1 MTTTFKTA
9 SKYVGK
15 ASNKTGSKASLGYT
29 AKTNARYSKKSAAG
43 KSAAKTVIKTA
54 AKTFRK
60 MRMELAGFA
69 LIVRQIKLC
78 VAIALHENE
87 MAREVWRSS
96 KPNLASW
103 VVGNKQQREDCA
115 PNFLRFALYVNKT
128 VVQLTKEQ
136 AVLNTQL
143 VVGWVPGSARTHK
156 RAIQAASRKR
166 NRVNRSR
173 GAKIARKSD
182 AQRKADRTVRSAKA
196 GSKAARRQERKPLT
210 RTAAGLRLAA
220 NNPATARPA
229 YWHDYQK
236 PTTFGMRYQVFGSS
250 QGHDPDYY
258 YTTIGDPAME
268 TTGLYNPNAATPV
281 IAQSSKQGEVETTA
295 LYNPNAA
302 APLVAT
308 EEVQVTALYN
318 PNAAAA
324 TVAPVVAVE
333 EEATTALY
341 NPDFVNPSAVNAVS
355 AAPSVLTG
363 LAVPAQLL
371 PLTIGETPMKKEG
384 FNLEAYKE
392 SGKAGL
398 TGMLA
403 KFSVTRNTEQGLH
416 LANPIAV
423 TMTNVRAAGNQ
434 PIALPSTIEDILRK
448 GERAI
453 IPEGIRAILP
463 GAHNLNL
470 LIANQ
475 PVQGQNAILAQ
486 AGSATDKGATKTGI
500 KFVPVGIDPKYN
512 TIKAIEYTSVFSALS
527 KPPASTGERPTGK
540 AYQISEVKFFTPLVV
555 EALMLHKVGI
565 TVVLTEQVLGAMEVF
580 LKSPAAKTL
589 EIKAKYVGV
598 PANWLMPVANVSYET
613 AADAFRCIQGTIA
626 ALYPGNPGVVPL
638 FFYEDEEGFT
648 LVLGGGTRINVK
660 KGIGGRPAQVYHLA
674 AGSTARYTFR
684 SLVATVPSLQGVI
697 PTDHCVKLDP
707 LAVLWYFFE
716 VYGFAG
722 MNRPHRGIK
731 QQGVQAGEGTYL
743 SRFICDELPVQYLEN
758 EIAVDT
764 ITQRTAY
771 EQGKF
776 DLCVVAMPL
785 PFLILRGEAGL
796 KITPTSVNDQWA
808 IDRQGNKSN
817 MTTAFYK
824 MLQGIGSLTK
834 QKAPSLAMT
843 KALNEMGLVL
853 NPTGDVS
860 EAVAADLVCIQFH
873 NATKVRFRQMFSV
886 LWEEFEPTL
895 GAYDKTNDMQL
906 VEAIWSKPEI
916 RSELEKVGMSQHDA
930 VSTRAQEF
938 WCLLERE
945 FRILLSGK
953 QSKVIKRV
961 AMTYSVACRTENEVD
976 SGVRMSDD
984 EITMVQLLKTAVL
997 PNMKGCPGNGLVKTD
1012 RIRAYYATN
1021 RQIGSLIQ
1029 PVGES
1034 AWIQLEPD
1042 FELVA
1047 GRITTFVEDEE
1058 VFAGYVF
1065 GDKVKV
1071 KQGTKLGTL
1080 YTTNAAGFDHPQCEV
1095 YADSNGYLNRI
1106 GTHFKTA
1113 VGGEV
1118 TFYVHAKITE
1128 LVTNSLKLRSMI
1140 ALKLNALSV
1149 DVRAYTAPSSQPNLN
1164 PTQAENLEMVVYGDS
1179 YKGSDNLTAL
1189 VKLAGV
1195 NIVAY
1200 KDVVPGLRDLLVE
1213 TNYAAQDFLGQ
1224 ARWENDKFFRVIPE
1238 AIAAGI
1244 YVEAVATFQAMFE
1257 TNLWHFERT
1266 PVADM
1271 FVMRS
1276 AHTRNRA
1283 FAALASAAIPNS
1295 RLQGDVWRFVSAA
1308 EAATIL
1314 GAGGGGLSA
1323 ELIAEIGRLEVAGT
1337 YKSADLP
1344 VGNAYIVTNA
1354 VGAIKDTDHISC
1366 GWSELVAVIDPTD
1379 PKQKRKVD
1387 VAHYCMLDRSYGWAG
1402 KDGIDMLYP
1411 VEVESIPVPQSVSST
1426 SAMPFSLVQFAVEG
1440 KPDLALSHLL
1450 KVRENTHFDGL
1461 IHSMLWGH
1469 HLNTGAGNSLYNLG
1483 GYVNDLA
1490 VEVLPQA
1497 LLAKLQNAEIYKDDT
1512 AFLGILAQE
1521 AGDIV
1526 FRIPKSIAEDDAMT
1540 VHLGTLYAWNKGSL
1554 RQGGDSALKAIA
1566 SWFKAWIVG
1575 GNRPHSE
1582 LCLRIIGSAHRM
1594 LTAYYNGKGHMKGLL
1609 RGNESV
1615 YMKAQAAA
1623 LVPSDEL
1630 WINASDAHHVCKVFG
1645 VDSIDQI
1652 TTVGFRRMPMFA
1664 TNISKIRFLQKED
1677 IRYYKKQYGV
1687 YFSAGLAYMGAAQ
1700 MYSNFGDLDG
1710 DAIEIGNM
1718 SREFAQGLCT
1728 PHNFENIRTMLA
1740 NVLGVDSLDY
1750 TYWLEPHADQ
1760 YIADHFMIDSW
1771 SKFQK
1776 KCKVSWKANCT
1787 TRARFAE
1794 LQLAAG
1800 AVQTVTV
1807 GLTYRVATLTLMMAE
1822 ILPVIWDQVVA
1833 LNQDVTPEWLSA
1845 FEWTRQADCAIIVA
1859 RLIQLYEVALGGYDL
1874 DMAKVTLGYLVR
1886 VMNAQTE
1893 VGVDT
1898 PADLATAINLRGTS
1912 SSMSHLLPTLANYRE
1927 AKHLNLTEVTVAF
1940 EALGFQAADLNIF
1953 LSCFQMCGLCT
1964 EASRKEQEMDKLPHE
1979 LQLIFSMIQVVLDIS
1994 QVKLDNEKSVISY
2007 KGYDKCLANAAN
2019 LAAQGNEFYSS
2030 GLSELNQTIRYKT
2043 VSGTLFDAFVTNNN
2057 LVAAEVDTTVDIVRG
2072 APVPCFSAGP
2082 LAQVTVG

>member
-1 MTTTFKTA
+1 MATSKTKTA
-9 SKYVGK
+9 YVGK
-15 ASNKTGSKASLGYT
+15 ASNKTGSKAALGYT
-29 AKTNARYSKKSAAG
+29 PKSAARYSKKAAY
-43 KSAAKTVIKTA
+43 KSKANKPVVKVVKPT
-54 AKTFRK
+54 RK
-60 MRMELAGFA
+60 MRAELVEFVIIAK
-69 LIVRQIKLC
+69 IIRIC
-78 VAIALHENE
+78 VAMALHENE

-103 VVGNKQQREDCA
+103 VVKNKQQQEGC
-115 PNFLRFALYVNKT
+115 PLNFLRFALGVNKA
-128 VVQLTKEQ
+128 VVQLAKEQ
-136 AVLNTQL
+136 VVRNTQL
-143 VVGWVPGSARTHK
+143 VVGWVPGSARTLK

-182 AQRKADRTVRSAKA
+182 AQQTADRTVRSAQA
-196 GSKAARRQERKPLT
+196 SGKAARRQARKPLT
-210 RTAAGLRLAA
+210 RTAARLKLVA
-220 NNPATARPA
+220 NSPATARPA
-229 YWHDYQK
+229 YWYDWQT
-236 PTTFGMRYQVFGSS
+236 PVFGRRQAFGSTAS
-250 QGHDPDYY
+250 HEPDNY
-258 YTTIGDPAME
+258 YTTIGAPEME
-268 TTGLYNPNAATPV
+268 TTGLYNPLSAAAPV
-281 IAQSSKQGEVETTA
+281 IAEPTEQSEVETTA
-295 LYNPNAA
+295 LYNPAA
-302 APLVAT
+302 A
-308 EEVQVTALYN
+308 
-318 PNAAAA
+318 
-324 TVAPVVAVE
+324 APVVAVE
-333 EEATTALY
+333 EEVTAIYNPGAVAVTAAPVAEETTAIY
-341 NPDFVNPSAVNAVS
+341 NPGFSSPSAVSV
-355 AAPSVLTG
+355 APSVPTG

-371 PLTIGETPMKKEG
+371 PLTIGETPMKETKEG

-392 SGKAGL
+392 TAKSGLA
-398 TGMLA
+398 GMLT
-403 KFSVTRNTEQGLH
+403 KFEVIRKTEQGLH
-416 LANPIAV
+416 LANPIALAMV
-423 TMTNVRAAGNQ
+423 NVRGAGDQ
-434 PIALPSTIEDILRK
+434 ALALPSAIQEILSS
-448 GERAI
+448 GERAL
-453 IPEGIRAILP
+453 IPEGQRALIP

-475 PVQGQNAILAQ
+475 PVQGQNVIFGQ
-486 AGSATDKGATKTGI
+486 AGSKTDKGATKTGI
-500 KFVPVGIDPKYN
+500 KFCPVGINPEHN
-512 TIKAIEYTSVFSALS
+512 TIKAIEYTSVFAVLS

-540 AYQISEVKFFTPLVV
+540 VYQTREVKFFTPLVV

-565 TVVLTEQVLGAMEVF
+565 TVVLTEQVLAAVNVF
-580 LKSPAAKTL
+580 LKSPAAKAL

-613 AADAFRCIQGTIA
+613 AADAFRCIQGTIV

-638 FFYEDEEGFT
+638 FFVEDEDGFT
-648 LVLGGGTRINVK
+648 LILGGGTRINVK

-684 SLVATVPSLQGVI
+684 SLVATVPSLQGVV

-722 MNRPHRGIK
+722 MNRPHRGLK

-743 SRFICDELPVQYLEN
+743 SRFICNELPVQYLEN

-764 ITQRTAY
+764 VTQRTAY

-796 KITPTSVNDQWA
+796 KITPASVNDQWT
-808 IDRQGNKSN
+808 IDRQGNVSN

-824 MLQGIGSLTK
+824 MLQEAGSLTSR
-834 QKAPSLAMT
+834 KAPSLAMT
-843 KALNEMGLVL
+843 NALNEMGLVL

-860 EAVAADLVCIQFH
+860 EAVSADLVSIQFH
-873 NATKVRFRQMFSV
+873 GATKVRFRQMISL
-886 LWEEFEPTL
+886 LWAEFEPTL

-916 RSELEKVGMSQHDA
+916 RAELEKVGMSQHDA
-930 VSTRAQEF
+930 ISTRTQEF
-938 WCLLERE
+938 WNILQRE
-945 FRILLSGK
+945 FRVLLSGK

-961 AMTYSVACRTENEVD
+961 AMTYSVACRTKNEVD

-984 EITMVQLLKTAVL
+984 EVTMVQLLKAAVL
-997 PNMKGCPGNGLVKTD
+997 PGMKGCPGNGLVQWD

-1029 PVGES
+1029 PIGES
-1034 AWIQLEPD
+1034 AWIRLEPD
-1042 FELVA
+1042 FALVA
-1047 GRITTFVEDEE
+1047 GRLTTFVEDEE

-1080 YTTNAAGFDHPQCEV
+1080 YTTNAAGFEQPHCEI
-1095 YADSNGYLNRI
+1095 YADANGHLNRI

-1113 VGGEV
+1113 VGGEI

-1149 DVRAYTAPSSQPNLN
+1149 DVRAYVAPSSQPSLN
-1164 PTQAENLEMVVYGDS
+1164 PAQAENLEMVVYGDS

-1195 NIVAY
+1195 NIFAY
-1200 KDVVPGLRDLLVE
+1200 KAAVPGLRDLLVK
-1213 TNYAAQDFLGQ
+1213 TNHATQDFLGQ
-1224 ARWENDKFFRVIPE
+1224 TRWENDKFFRVVPE
-1238 AIAAGI
+1238 AIATGI

-1257 TNLWHFERT
+1257 TSLWHFERT

-1271 FVMRS
+1271 FVMRN

-1283 FAALASAAIPNS
+1283 VAALAAAAIPSS
-1295 RLQGDVWRFVSAA
+1295 RLQGDVWRFVGAA
-1308 EAATIL
+1308 EARTIK
-1314 GAGGGGLSA
+1314 GANGVGLSA
-1323 ELIAEIGRLEVAGT
+1323 ELIAEIKQLELAGT

-1366 GWSELVAVIDPTD
+1366 GWSEMIAVLDPAD
-1379 PKQKRKVD
+1379 KKQKREID
-1387 VAHYCMLDRSYGWAG
+1387 VPHYCMLDRSYGWAG

-1440 KPDLALSHLL
+1440 KSDLALSHLI

-1461 IHSMLWGH
+1461 IHSMLWGR

-1483 GYVNDLA
+1483 GYEHDLA
-1490 VEVLPQA
+1490 VEVLPQD
-1497 LLAKLQNAEIYKDDT
+1497 LLAKLQTAEIYKDDT
-1512 AFLGILAQE
+1512 AFLGLLAQE

-1526 FRIPKSIAEDDAMT
+1526 FRIPKSIEADDAMT

-1566 SWFKAWIVG
+1566 AWFKAWIVG
-1575 GNRPHSE
+1575 GNRPHSD

-1615 YMKAQAAA
+1615 YMKAQASA

-1630 WINASDAHHVCKVFG
+1630 WINASDAHHFARVFD

-1664 TNISKIRFLQKED
+1664 TNISKIRFLQKSD
-1677 IRYYKKQYGV
+1677 INYYRKQYGV
-1687 YFSAGLAYMGAAQ
+1687 FFCSGLAYMGAAQ

-1718 SREFAQGLCT
+1718 SREFAQGMCS
-1728 PHNFENIRTMLA
+1728 PHNFDTIRTMLA
-1740 NVLGVDSLDY
+1740 NVLGIDSLDY
-1750 TYWLEPHADQ
+1750 TYWLDPHADQ
-1760 YIADHFMIDSW
+1760 YIADHFMIESW
-1771 SKFQK
+1771 SKFQN

-1822 ILPVIWDQVVA
+1822 ILPVIWNRVVA
-1833 LNQDVTPEWLSA
+1833 LNQGVAPEWLSA
-1845 FEWTRQADCAIIVA
+1845 FEWTRQADCATTIA

-1874 DMAKVTLGYLVR
+1874 DMSKVTLGYLVR
-1886 VMNAQTE
+1886 AMNAQTE
-1893 VGVDT
+1893 VGADT

-1912 SSMSHLLPTLANYRE
+1912 SSMNHLLPTLPNYRE
-1927 AKHLNLTEVTVAF
+1927 AKHLNLTEVTGAF
-1940 EALGFQAADLNIF
+1940 EALGFQAADLGIF
-1953 LSCFQMCGLCT
+1953 LTCFQMCGLCT
-1964 EASRKEQEMDKLPHE
+1964 EASRKEKEMAKLPHE
-1979 LQLIFSMIQVVLDIS
+1979 LQLIFSMVQVVLDIS
-1994 QVKLDNEKSVISY
+1994 QVKLDGEKSVISY
-2007 KGYDKCLANAAN
+2007 KSYDACLANAVVIE
-2019 LAAQGNEFYSS
+2019 AQGNEFYSS
-2030 GLSELNQTIRYKT
+2030 GLAELNQTIRYKT
-2043 VSGTLFDAFVTNNN
+2043 VSGALFDAFVTNNN
-2057 LVAAEVDTTVDIVRG
+2057 LVEASKATTIDIVRG
-2072 APVPCFSAGP
+2072 NPVPCFSAGA

>member
-1 MTTTFKTA
+1 MTASKTV

-15 ASNKTGSKASLGYT
+15 ASNKTGSKATLGYT
-29 AKTNARYSKKSAAG
+29 PKGAARYSKKSG
-43 KSAAKTVIKTA
+43 NKSQSAFKGATKTA
-54 AKTFRK
+54 AKPVSK
-60 MRMELAGFA
+60 MRMELADFVMK
-69 LIVRQIKLC
+69 VRIINLC
-78 VAIALHENE
+78 LATALHEE
-87 MAREVWRSS
+87 QVAYAHWRADRPSR
-96 KPNLASW
+96 ASW
-103 VVGNKQQREDCA
+103 VMKNKQQQEGC
-115 PNFLRFALYVNKT
+115 PLNFLRFALGVNKA
-128 VVQLTKEQ
+128 VVQLAKEQ

-143 VVGWVPGSARTHK
+143 VVGWALGSARTLK
-156 RAIQAASRKR
+156 RVMQAASRKR

-182 AQRKADRTVRSAKA
+182 AQRKADRTVRSARA
-196 GSKAARRQERKPLT
+196 DGKAARRQWRKPLT
-210 RTAAGLRLAA
+210 RTAARLRLVE

-229 YWHDYQK
+229 YWYDWQT
-236 PTTFGMRYQVFGSS
+236 PVFGRRQAYGSTAS
-250 QGHDPDYY
+250 HEPDNY
-258 YTTIGDPAME
+258 YTTIRENME
-268 TTGLYNPNAATPV
+268 TTGLYNPLSAAAPV
-281 IAQSSKQGEVETTA
+281 IAEPTEQGEVETTA
-295 LYNPNAA
+295 LYNPGA
-302 APLVAT
+302 VA
-308 EEVQVTALYN
+308 VTA
-318 PNAAAA
+318 
-324 TVAPVVAVE
+324 APVVE
-333 EEATTALY
+333 ETTALY
-341 NPDFVNPSAVNAVS
+341 NPGFSSPSAVSV
-355 AAPSVLTG
+355 APSVPTG

-371 PLTIGETPMKKEG
+371 PLTIGETPMTKEA

-392 SGKAGL
+392 AGKAGL
-398 TGMLA
+398 AGMLA
-403 KFSVTRNTEQGLH
+403 KFSVLRKTEQALH
-416 LANPIAV
+416 LANPIALAMV
-423 TMTNVRAAGNQ
+423 NVRGAGDQ
-434 PIALPSTIEDILRK
+434 ALALPSAIQEILSS

-453 IPEGIRAILP
+453 IPEGQRELIP

-475 PVQGQNAILAQ
+475 PVQGQNVIFGQ
-486 AGSATDKGATKTGI
+486 AGSKTDKGATKTGI
-500 KFVPVGIDPKYN
+500 KFCPVGINPEYN
-512 TIKAIEYTSVFSALS
+512 TIKAIEYTSVFAALS
-527 KPPASTGERPTGK
+527 KSPASTGERPTGK
-540 AYQISEVKFFTPLVV
+540 VYQTREVKFFTPLVV
-555 EALMLHKVGI
+555 EALLLHKVGI
-565 TVVLTEQVLGAMEVF
+565 TVVLTEQVLEAVEVF

-613 AADAFRCIQGTIA
+613 AADAFRCIQGTIL

-638 FFYEDEEGFT
+638 FFVEDEDGFT
-648 LVLGGGTRINVK
+648 LILGGGTRINVK

-684 SLVATVPSLQGVI
+684 SLVATVPGLQGVI

-722 MNRPHRGIK
+722 MNRPHRGLK

-743 SRFICDELPVQYLEN
+743 SRFICNELPVQYLEN

-764 ITQRTAY
+764 MTQRTAY

-776 DLCVVAMPL
+776 DLCIIAMPL
-785 PFLILRGEAGL
+785 PFLILRGNPVLGEPGL
-796 KITPTSVNDQWA
+796 KITPASVNDQWT
-808 IDRQGNKSN
+808 IDREGNKAN

-824 MLQGIGSLTK
+824 MLQETGSLTSN
-834 QKAPSLAMT
+834 KAPSLAMT
-843 KALNEMGLVL
+843 NALNEMGLVL

-860 EAVAADLVCIQFH
+860 EAVSADLVSIQFH
-873 NATKVRFRQMFSV
+873 SATKMRFRQMLSL
-886 LWEEFEPTL
+886 LWAEFEPTL

-916 RSELEKVGMSQHDA
+916 RAELEKVGMSQHDA
-930 VSTRAQEF
+930 ISTRAQEF
-938 WCLLERE
+938 WNILQRE
-945 FRILLSGK
+945 FRVLLSGK

-984 EITMVQLLKTAVL
+984 EITMVQLVKAWLAPGLKST
-997 PNMKGCPGNGLVKTD
+997 PGTGLMQWD

-1029 PVGES
+1029 PIGES
-1034 AWIQLEPD
+1034 AWVQLEPD
-1042 FELVA
+1042 FALVA
-1047 GRITTFVEDEE
+1047 GRLTTFVEDEE

-1071 KQGTKLGTL
+1071 KQGSKLGTL
-1080 YTTNAAGFDHPQCEV
+1080 YTTNAAGFDQAQCEI
-1095 YADSNGYLNRI
+1095 YADANGHLNRI

-1113 VGGEV
+1113 VGGEI
-1118 TFYVHAKITE
+1118 TFYVHAKVTE
-1128 LVTNSLKLRSMI
+1128 LVTNSLKLRSMV

-1149 DVRAYTAPSSQPNLN
+1149 DVRAYVAPSSQPNLN
-1164 PTQAENLEMVVYGDS
+1164 PAQAENLEMVVYGDS

-1200 KDVVPGLRDLLVE
+1200 KDVVPGLRDLLIK
-1213 TNYAAQDFLGQ
+1213 TNYATQKFLGQ
-1224 ARWENDKFFRVIPE
+1224 TPWENDKFFRVEPE
-1238 AIAAGI
+1238 AIATGI

-1257 TNLWHFERT
+1257 TSLWHFERT

-1271 FVMRS
+1271 FVMRN

-1283 FAALASAAIPNS
+1283 VAALAAAAIPSS
-1295 RLQGDVWRFVSAA
+1295 RLQGDVWRFVGAA
-1308 EAATIL
+1308 EARTIK
-1314 GAGGGGLSA
+1314 GANGVGLSA
-1323 ELIAEIGRLEVAGT
+1323 ELIDEIAQLELAGT

-1354 VGAIKDTDHISC
+1354 VGVIKDTDHVSC
-1366 GWSELVAVIDPTD
+1366 GWSEMIAVLDPTD
-1379 PKQKRKVD
+1379 KNLKREID
-1387 VAHYCMLDRSYGWAG
+1387 VPHYCMLDRSYGWAG
-1402 KDGIDMLYP
+1402 KEGIDMLYP

-1440 KPDLALSHLL
+1440 KSDLALSHLI

-1461 IHSMLWGH
+1461 IHSMLWGR

-1483 GYVNDLA
+1483 GYEHDLA
-1490 VEVLPQA
+1490 VEVLPQD
-1497 LLAKLQNAEIYKDDT
+1497 LLAKLQTAEIYKDDT
-1512 AFLGILAQE
+1512 AFLGLLAQE

-1526 FRIPKSIAEDDAMT
+1526 FRIPKSIDADDAMT

-1566 SWFKAWIVG
+1566 AWFKAWIVG
-1575 GNRPHSE
+1575 GNRPHSD

-1615 YMKAQAAA
+1615 YMKAQASA
-1623 LVPSDEL
+1623 LVPSNEL
-1630 WINASDAHHVCKVFG
+1630 WINATDAHHFCKVFD

-1664 TNISKIRFLQKED
+1664 TNISKIRFLQKSD
-1677 IRYYKKQYGV
+1677 INYYRKQYGV
-1687 YFSAGLAYMGAAQ
+1687 YFCAGLAYMGAAQ

-1718 SREFAQGLCT
+1718 SREFAAGMCS
-1728 PHNFENIRTMLA
+1728 PHNFNTIRTMLA
-1740 NVLGVDSLDY
+1740 SVLGVDSLDY
-1750 TYWLEPHADQ
+1750 TYWLDPHADQ
-1760 YIADHFMIDSW
+1760 YIADHFMIESW
-1771 SKFQK
+1771 SKFQN

-1822 ILPVIWDQVVA
+1822 ILPVIWDRVVA
-1833 LNQDVTPEWLSA
+1833 LNQGVAPEWLSA
-1845 FEWTRQADCAIIVA
+1845 FEWTRQADCATTIA

-1874 DMAKVTLGYLVR
+1874 DMSKVTLGYLVR
-1886 VMNAQTE
+1886 AMNAQTE
-1893 VGVDT
+1893 VGADT

-1912 SSMSHLLPTLANYRE
+1912 SSMSHLLPTLPNYRE
-1927 AKHLNLTEVTVAF
+1927 AKHLNLTEVTGAF
-1940 EALGFQAADLNIF
+1940 EALGFQAADLGIF
-1953 LSCFQMCGLCT
+1953 LTCFQMCGLCT
-1964 EASRKEQEMDKLPHE
+1964 EASRKEKEMAKLPHE
-1979 LQLIFSMIQVVLDIS
+1979 LQLIFSMVQVVLDIS
-1994 QVKLDNEKSVISY
+1994 QVKLDGEKSVISY
-2007 KGYDKCLANAAN
+2007 KSYDACLANAVVIE
-2019 LAAQGNEFYSS
+2019 AQGNEFYSS
-2030 GLSELNQTIRYKT
+2030 GLAELNQTIRYKT
-2043 VSGTLFDAFVTNNN
+2043 VSGALFDAFVTNNN
-2057 LVAAEVDTTVDIVRG
+2057 LVEASKATTIDIVRG
-2072 APVPCFSAGP
+2072 NPVPCFSAGA